1 MKRALQGDVQHAV
14 QQTLARGLALCL
26 LGGLLAACAG
36 GGGARSGAAGP
47 DGLQGSSTELK
58 TASDLTANDKRAGIR
73 MQLAIGYFQEGNYN
87 VALDE
92 IKQAIAI
99 DPDLAD
105 AYGVRALI
113 YTRMNEMVLAEENF
127 QRAMRL
133 APRNPELNNNYG
145 SFLCQTGRYAQG
157 VAQFEV
163 ALKNPTYQSPN
174 KALVNAG
181 TCSVKLKNYEAAE
194 RYLLDALRYDGNLP
208 ATNGALAKVY
218 YERRDYPRA
227 GFFMNRLLAAV
238 KPDTL
243 AADVLWL
250 GIRVERK
257 LGEQATEQSL
267 ATQLR
272 RHHPGS
278 PEYAA
283 YQRGAFDE

>member
-1 MKRALQGDVQHAV
+1 MKPILKPRLQQR
-14 QQTLARGLALCL
+14 LACSLALCL
-26 LGGLLAACAG
+26 LGAVLSGCAG
-36 GGGARSGAAGP
+36 SGAGAGATAGNNS
-47 DGLQGSSTELK
+47 GLQGSTRELK

-73 MQLAIGYFQEGNYN
+73 MQLAIGYFQEGNYA

-99 DPDLAD
+99 DPELSD

-113 YTRMNEMVLAEENF
+113 YSKMGELALAEENF

-145 SFLCQTGRYAQG
+145 SFLCETGRYALG
-157 VAQFEV
+157 VAQFET
-163 ALKNPTYQSPN
+163 ALKNPMYQSPN

-208 ATNGALAKVY
+208 TTNAALARVY

-227 GFFMNRLLAAV
+227 GFFINRLLAAV

-243 AADVLWL
+243 SAEVLWL
-250 GIRVERK
+250 AIRVERK
-257 LGEQATEQSL
+257 LGEKATEQSL

-278 PEYAA
+278 TEFAA
-283 YQRGAFDE
+283 FQRGAFDE